1 MQVAVGRRPKLSV
14 FGNDWETPDKTC
26 VRDYIHVMDL
36 AAGHVRAV
44 DLILRNGGLSGV
56 KAYNLATGK
65 GIVSFYR
72 LLLVFFVASYIS
84 LRCILSQIEWSIHGR
99 MHLLVA
105 RWR

>member
-1 MQVAVGRRPKLSV
+1 MKYDRENVIPPTPSQVAVGRRPKLSV

-44 DLILRNGGLSGV
+44 DLILRDGGLSGV

-65 GIVSFYR
+65 GMIFAFPRVW
-72 LLLVFFVASYIS
+72 LD
-84 LRCILSQIEWSIHGR
+84 
-99 MHLLVA
+99 
-105 RWR
+105 